1 MPLPQVLAGPIVR
14 RVVGNEVAVW
24 LALRE
29 PATVELV
36 VWAGPQRSTGPGSV
50 DSGTPPV
57 ARGTAQTK
65 RFGAQLHVAVVVAEA
80 SAIIAPGAIH
90 SYDVI
95 VGGQGLRDL
104 GFLRDEARHAG
115 GQRRTPARCA
125 SPSATSSTG
134 CRASSHQPRRSA
146 TSCSSRAR
154 AGGRTPPVPTRW
166 PTSTTSSPSTAW
178 T

>member
-65 RFGAQLHVAVVVAEA
+65 RFGAQLHVAVVVARGERDHRPWRDPQLRRA
-80 SAIIAPGAIH
+80 RRRPGSA
-90 SYDVI
+90 
-95 VGGQGLRDL
+95 R
-104 GFLRDEARHAG
+104 ARL
-115 GQRRTPARCA
+115 PAR
-125 SPSATSSTG
+125 
-134 CRASSHQPRRSA
+134 
-146 TSCSSRAR
+146 
-154 AGGRTPPVPTRW
+154 
-166 PTSTTSSPSTAW
+166 
-178 T
+178 

>member
-24 LALRE
+24 LALRD

-57 ARGTAQTK
+57 ARGIALTE

-90 SYDVI
+90 SYDVHRRRP
-95 VGGQGLRDL
+95 GS
-104 GFLRDEARHAG
+104 ARPRLAA
-115 GQRRTPARCA
+115 RRGRPRRRRRPTPARCA
-125 SPSATSSTG
+125 SPSATSSIG
-134 CRASSHQPRRSA
+134 CRASSRQPR
-146 TSCSSRAR
+146 
-154 AGGRTPPVPTRW
+154 
-166 PTSTTSSPSTAW
+166 
-178 T
+178 

>member
-24 LALRE
+24 LALRD
-29 PATVELV
+29 PAIVELV

-57 ARGTAQTK
+57 ARGIALTE

-104 GFLRDEARHAG
+104 GLLRDEAPRRS
-115 GQRRTPARCA
+115 QRRTPARCA
-125 SPSATSSTG
+125 SRSATSSTG